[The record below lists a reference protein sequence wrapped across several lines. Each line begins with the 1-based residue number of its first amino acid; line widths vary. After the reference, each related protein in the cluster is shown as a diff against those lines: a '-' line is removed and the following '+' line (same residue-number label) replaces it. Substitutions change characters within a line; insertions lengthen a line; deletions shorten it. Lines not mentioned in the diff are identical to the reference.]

1 MNEQLVGRFVRW
13 LDSGTEYFEIAE
25 ALNEAHARILK
36 KEEKIKE
43 TAQAIAKLY
52 PDYNLTEEEYMQIAN
67 TVYDTVKDVSE
78 PEKSY
83 LEKDS
88 YSLFWFVF

>member
-1 MNEQLVGRFVRW
+1 MNERLVGRFVKW

-25 ALNEAHARILK
+25 ALNEAHTRIQK

-52 PDYNLTEEEYMQIAN
+52 PDCNLADEEYMKIAD
-67 TVYDTVKDVSE
+67 TVYDMIKDVSE
-78 PEKSY
+78 PGKSHIG
-83 LEKDS
+83 EE
-88 YSLFWFVF
+88 YSLF